1 METNRLDTLLT
12 NIIENKQ
19 IEDWK
24 CLNRLEQYLV
34 WILTRQEDQKPA
46 GEPLNRLEVLLSA
59 LYEVVPE
66 NSMEIISA
74 RLEAIENKK

>member
-34 WILTRQEDQKPA
+34 WILTRQEDQKPT

>member
-1 METNRLDTLLT
+1 MENNRLDTLLT
-12 NIIENKQ
+12 SIHENSQ
-19 IEDWK
+19 PENWK
-24 CLNRLEQYLV
+24 CLNRLEQYLIC
-34 WILTRQEDQKPA
+34 ILTHKDIDIL

-74 RLEAIENKK
+74 RLEEIETKE